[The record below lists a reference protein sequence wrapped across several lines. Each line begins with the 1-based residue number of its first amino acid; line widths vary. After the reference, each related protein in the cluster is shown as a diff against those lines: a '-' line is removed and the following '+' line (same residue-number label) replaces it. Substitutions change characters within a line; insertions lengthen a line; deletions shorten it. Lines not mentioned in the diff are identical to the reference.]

1 MAPISNGSLHRSEA
15 NFPGETSRAHNVAAV
30 SIWMGAVLTDR
41 LKAVIASDRA
51 KYGALEAMSETAEFT
66 GHLVWALYHDAKL
79 AEKINALAGKK
90 VITDTTIWK
99 LRTAQEDNPRTQTLE
114 WLARGLGVRTGA
126 YFTDDDV
133 ARAVDEQLEL
143 ADAIAETFANDR
155 RLGLLQRADGLSAKS
170 LAALIQMA
178 DTFRDLEHLDD
189 EEPPRTSA
197 RPCWFSSAM
206 PRAMSR
212 AAPGPCTCA
221 GRR

>member
-1 MAPISNGSLHRSEA
+1 MSGS
-15 NFPGETSRAHNVAAV
+15 
-30 SIWMGAVLTDR
+30 
-41 LKAVIASDRA
+41 ASVNQPAGPTPRA
-51 KYGALEAMSETAEFT
+51 KKIAERLDQLIQRT
-66 GHLVWALYHDAKL
+66 SDVHGKTISYAKL

-197 RPCWFSSAM
+197 RP
-206 PRAMSR
+206 
-212 AAPGPCTCA
+212 
-221 GRR
+221 